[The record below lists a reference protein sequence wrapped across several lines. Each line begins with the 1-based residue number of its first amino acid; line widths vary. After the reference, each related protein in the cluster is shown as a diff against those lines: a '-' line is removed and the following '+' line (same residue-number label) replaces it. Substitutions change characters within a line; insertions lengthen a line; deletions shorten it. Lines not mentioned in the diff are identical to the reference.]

1 MRPVSHKHLNTIDR
15 GPKGVNQRECGLS
28 SLNMPSKQAVG
39 KAFRLARK
47 AAGLSQDDF
56 TYMSSRTF
64 VSSIERGLKSPTIEK
79 LSQLCE
85 LIGTE
90 PALVV
95 MLATSIDELDG
106 KRAPTTPLTGL
117 NEQVQSLLSKLESS

>member
-1 MRPVSHKHLNTIDR
+1 
-15 GPKGVNQRECGLS
+15 
-28 SLNMPSKQAVG
+28 MPSKQAVG

-85 LIGTE
+85 LMGTE
-90 PALVV
+90 VAVVV

-106 KRAPTTPLTGL
+106 KRAPTLPLTGL
-117 NEQVQSLLSKLESS
+117 NELVQSLLSKLESS

>member
-1 MRPVSHKHLNTIDR
+1 MNTIDR
-15 GPKGVNQRECGLS
+15 GPKGVNRRKCAFCS
-28 SLNMPSKQAVG
+28 PYMPSKQAVG
-39 KAFRLARK
+39 KAFRLVRK

-85 LIGTE
+85 LMGTE
-90 PALVV
+90 VAVVV
-95 MLATSIDELDG
+95 MIATSIDELDG
-106 KRAPTTPLTGL
+106 KRAPTLPLTGL
-117 NEQVQSLLSKLESS
+117 NEMVQSLLSKLESS